1 MKLLLFL
8 LLPCLALSEV
18 GDDFSEC
25 SQLGFFLNKDP
36 PRFTPSLSSTKHI
49 CQCLWDDDGQQMYLY
64 ATLYNTDWKIP
75 VYSAYVFG
83 SANTGRCDPWYI
95 EPQLDG
101 GINAN
106 PCMAPRGHNK
116 DIGVK
121 QAVNRDYKGSGYDR
135 GHLYPVQHTNNH
147 ISMLATSTL
156 TNAAPQ
162 NSSFNQGA
170 WRVHEAAVIT
180 DLKKRDKHS
189 CAYVVT
195 GVVPDPN
202 KKIPDN
208 NPRVTVSK
216 YYWRATCC
224 VKNGV
229 PTGQGYFGPDNNDK
243 VQALSIAALQTKLAK
258 DYGVS
263 IVIFPS
269 LPPGAKRPA
278 QGGCN

>member
-18 GDDFSEC
+18 GKDFSEC
-25 SQLGFFLNKDP
+25 SQLGFFLNKEP

-49 CQCLWDDDGQQMYLY
+49 CQCLWDDYGQQMYLY

-83 SANTGRCDPWYI
+83 SASTGRCDPWYI
-95 EPQLDG
+95 EPQLYKAD
-101 GINAN
+101 AD
-106 PCMAPRGHNK
+106 PCMAPQGRNK
-116 DIGVK
+116 DIGVN
-121 QAVNRDYKGSGYDR
+121 QALNRDYDNSGYDR

-162 NSSFNQGA
+162 NSGFNQGA
-170 WRVHEAAVIT
+170 WKVHEAAVIT
-180 DLKKRDKHS
+180 DLKKRDKGTD
-189 CAYVVT
+189 AYVVT

-202 KKIPDN
+202 KKIPNN
-208 NPRVTVSK
+208 NPRVAVSK

-224 VKNGV
+224 QKNGV

-243 VQALSIAALQTKLAK
+243 VQALSIAALQNKLAI
-258 DYGVS
+258 DYKVNEV
-263 IVIFPS
+263 VIFPGVPS
-269 LPPGAKRPA
+269 
-278 QGGCN
+278 GCN